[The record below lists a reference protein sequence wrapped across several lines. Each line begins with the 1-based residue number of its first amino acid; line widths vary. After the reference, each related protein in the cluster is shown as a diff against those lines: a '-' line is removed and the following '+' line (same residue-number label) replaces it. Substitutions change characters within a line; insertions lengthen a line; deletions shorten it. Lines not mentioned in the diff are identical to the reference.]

1 MRISSFFRR
10 KFKKK
15 RLAQYI
21 SKSSELYSLNK
32 ELFKSDIIGIDTEF
46 DWRTTYFPKLSL
58 IQIVT
63 FDKIFIIDFLNIASA
78 PSLISFLEN
87 HDCLKIFHSVRSDTT
102 VLSKCLNCKCR
113 NVFDIQIAEKLLLN
127 GEIQSYGKIVERY
140 FGLKL
145 DKKET
150 NSNWLKRP
158 LTENQVIYAQDDVDY
173 LIEIY
178 EVQKKILKKKGL
190 LGQAFMQSKSEANLG
205 NQPLINSRLKKRN
218 KKFTKRDKEV
228 FIWRENQAE
237 KEDVPPG
244 FIFKDKYINHLSKIV
259 PKDTSAKKKV
269 MKIIGDSEI
278 SERFIKKFL

>member
-1 MRISSFFRR
+1 MKISSFFRR

-15 RLAQYI
+15 RLAKFI
-21 SKSSELYSLNK
+21 SKSSELDYLNT
-32 ELFKSDIIGIDTEF
+32 ELLKSNIIGIDTEF

-58 IQIVT
+58 VQIVT
-63 FDKIFIIDFLNIASA
+63 LDKIFIVDFLNIASA
-78 PSLISFLEN
+78 SSLISSLEN
-87 HDCLKIFHSVRSDTT
+87 NDCLKIFHSARSDAI
-102 VLSKCLNCKCR
+102 VLSKCLNCKSR

-145 DKKET
+145 DKMET

-158 LTENQVIYAQDDVDY
+158 LTENQIIYAQDDVDY

-178 EVQKKILKKKGL
+178 EIQKKILKRKDL
-190 LGQAFMQSKSEANLG
+190 LNKAFMLSEREADLG
-205 NQPLINSRLKKRN
+205 NQPLINSRLKKKV
-218 KKFTKRDKEV
+218 KKFSKRDKEV

-237 KEDVPPG
+237 KEDVPPS
-244 FIFKDKYINHLSKIV
+244 FIFKDKYINHLSKIL
-259 PKDTSAKKKV
+259 PIDTSGKKKV

>member
-15 RLAQYI
+15 RSAQFI
-21 SKSSELYSLNK
+21 SKSSELHYLDK
-32 ELFKSDIIGIDTEF
+32 ELFKSNIIGIDTEF

-63 FDKIFIIDFLNIASA
+63 SDKIFIIDFLNISSAS
-78 PSLISFLEN
+78 SLISFLEN
-87 HDCLKIFHSVRSDTT
+87 HDCLKIFHSVRSDAT

-127 GEIQSYGKIVERY
+127 GEIQSYGKIVEKY

-145 DKKET
+145 DKMET

-158 LTENQVIYAQDDVDY
+158 LTKNQMIYAQDDVDY

-178 EVQKKILKKKGL
+178 EIQEKILKKKSL
-190 LGQAFMQSKSEANLG
+190 LDQAFVLSESEANLG
-205 NQPLINSRLKKRN
+205 NQPLINSRLKKRS
-218 KKFTKRDKEV
+218 KKFSKRDKEV

-237 KEDVPPG
+237 NEDVPPS
-244 FIFKDKYINHLSKIV
+244 FIFKDKYINHLSKIL
-259 PKDTSAKKKV
+259 PKDNSAKKKV

-278 SERFIKKFL
+278 SEKFIKKFL